1 MRSLIQT
8 TCTTYQ
14 QGTAL
19 NTVHL
24 SVDSDTSS
32 LLLAGVSEGGDVSQF
47 RLTRTTADETP
58 VFPEATAA
66 TGLAAFHFLA
76 DRQKSV
82 FAFKSGEIGTLD
94 SEGRYDVVGN
104 VDAGLAAML
113 WAPDAE
119 LGVFVALNGAV
130 LLMTPDFDVV
140 GEVDLFSETHAEE
153 QFVSVGWGKKET
165 QFHGSLGKQAAQE
178 KVEDVRNSLT
188 ADDDRLPRISW
199 RQDGKYFCV
208 SCVDPVKLRR
218 ILHTYTRECTL
229 HSVSEPIPLLHKVV
243 SWRPAGNLI
252 ATVQTL
258 PSKQLQIAFFE
269 TNGLRH
275 GEFALRETESSA
287 SVVSL
292 AWNSDSSILAVH
304 LVRAATNQHVIQLWT
319 MGNYYYYLKQEL
331 LSSAPIDSLLWDPE
345 DSLRLHVSTDKGRTV
360 QSYSFT
366 TVIQT
371 SSSTS
376 TSTFQPVLVTDGT
389 HLLVTPFRTS
399 NMPPPMYESKI
410 GPFSAAVSSA
420 AVGEGDIVVA
430 LLSTGALVLATEIN
444 SKTPVL
450 KSIAHTVQIGVTY
463 RQVAVLGSNTV
474 LVIASSEDPTE
485 SDYIVVFEVKETGDK
500 AEVVMTG
507 KISVPGADQLMR
519 LNADLRSGVVLVEAV
534 DGAVFQLES
543 LDGASWTAEFL
554 TQLPAPC
561 PWIGSVEIGS
571 DAESLQTVVIG
582 LSDRNRLYVNAR
594 LISSEV
600 TSFFIHDDHIIVTTL
615 SHTARFIPLSG
626 VEVED
631 DLNIPAVGTSVHDET
646 LRRVERGSRIVTA
659 VPGDMKLILQ
669 MPRGNLETIYPRA
682 LVLSS
687 IRSSLDKLNFSN
699 AFILCRKHRI
709 NMNLLVDHNPELFM
723 KNVDLFVS
731 QVKDPD
737 YLNLFV
743 SSLSETDVTTTMYI
757 PSPPPSKTRAA
768 YFKPSE
774 KVNTLCATVRN
785 SLAPLDTVT
794 YVTTVLTTFAKQTP
808 QDLESAMA
816 KVKSMKQVSLHETET
831 ALKYLI
837 FLANANLLYNVA
849 LGMYDFQLVV
859 MVAQF
864 SQKDPREY
872 LPFLT
877 ALKLLP
883 KHRQYFKI
891 DDHLARHAS
900 ALSHLA
906 AMISDL
912 DASPETV
919 ADANQVFSEELI
931 PYMAQ
936 HDLFKHALVKYETHP
951 QRLQQILRSY
961 GATLFGKAK
970 FAESGL
976 MYQMAGDLTKSLVS
990 YRGDVSL
997 WRQCMSV
1004 AQAIGDEKQ
1013 VLEVANEIAEGLFE
1027 RHEYRDAATVYL
1039 EYSGEVVLGVRALL
1053 KACLWDE
1060 AVRVAY
1066 KYKRGDLVSTE
1077 VKDGV
1082 FAEYES
1088 TMDDLKE
1095 MLVTFQKQ
1103 RARLD
1108 IVRREH
1114 LEYQAKIESGEY
1126 DPLLDNVDMMS
1137 DTTSM
1142 ASSRRTGFSSRSGKS
1157 AISTGTSSKAR
1168 RRQDRKR
1175 AAGREGGFYEEEF
1188 LVNSLH
1194 KAVEKSNSMRP
1205 AIYRL
1210 ITALM
1215 SHSLINESRTLQ
1227 STYTDMVPLLKA
1239 GCEGVFEKEN
1249 IVIKGMGGKTVE
1261 EEKIEFMVKIGSLP
1275 ASMLPG
1281 ASNAS
1286 SANRGHNGAN
1296 KVVLANTQI
1305 TNEAEVER
1313 KRDPKYPDA
1322 PVFSTD
1328 SYGLDVL

>member
-47 RLTRTTADETP
+47 RLTRTSADETP

-140 GEVDLFSETHAEE
+140 GEVDLFSEAHAEE

-165 QFHGSLGKQAAQE
+165 QFHGSLGKKAA
-178 KVEDVRNSLT
+178 KKR
-188 ADDDRLPRISW
+188 RKIS
-199 RQDGKYFCV
+199 F
-208 SCVDPVKLRR
+208 RR

-287 SVVSL
+287 SVVNL
-292 AWNSDSSILAVH
+292 AWNSDSSILA
-304 LVRAATNQHVIQLWT
+304 LWT

-345 DSLRLHVSTDKGRTV
+345 DSLH
-360 QSYSFT
+360 
-366 TVIQT
+366 
-371 SSSTS
+371 
-376 TSTFQPVLVTDGT
+376 GT
-389 HLLVTPFRTS
+389 HLLVTPFRTT
-399 NMPPPMYESKI
+399 
-410 GPFSAAVSSA
+410 VSSA
-420 AVGEGDIVVA
+420 AVGEGDMVVA
-430 LLSTGALVLATEIN
+430 LLSTGTLVLATEIN

-450 KSIAHTVQIGVTY
+450 KPIAHTVPIGVTY

-474 LVIASSEDPTE
+474 LVVASSEDPTK
-485 SDYIVVFEVKETGDK
+485 SDYIVVQ

-507 KISVPGADQLMR
+507 KISVPGVDQLMR

-646 LRRVERGSRIVTA
+646 LRRVERGSASSVLRWTNSTFRMLSFYA
-659 VPGDMKLILQ
+659 
-669 MPRGNLETIYPRA
+669 ETP
-682 LVLSS
+682 
-687 IRSSLDKLNFSN
+687 
-699 AFILCRKHRI
+699 I

-816 KVKSMKQVSLHETET
+816 NTQI
-831 ALKYLI
+831 LI

-859 MVAQF
+859 MVAHLVR
-864 SQKDPREY
+864 REY

-900 ALSHLA
+900 ALSRC
-906 AMISDL
+906 I
-912 DASPETV
+912 PETV

-961 GATLFGKAK
+961 GATL
-970 FAESGL
+970 L
-976 MYQMAGDLTKSLVS
+976 MAGDLTKSLVS

-1013 VLEVANEIAEGLFE
+1013 VLEVANEMAEGLFE

-1060 AVRVAY
+1060 AVRVAHN
-1066 KYKRGDLVSTE
+1066 TE
-1077 VKDGV
+1077 VKDG
-1082 FAEYES
+1082 F
-1088 TMDDLKE
+1088 LPK

-1126 DPLLDNVDMMS
+1126 DPLL
-1137 DTTSM
+1137 TI
-1142 ASSRRTGFSSRSGKS
+1142 GKS

-1215 SHSLINESRTLQ
+1215 SHSLIKESRTLQ

-1249 IVIKGMGGKTVE
+1249 IVIKGMGGKT
-1261 EEKIEFMVKIGSLP
+1261 FMVKIGSLP

-1296 KVVLANTQI
+1296 KI